1 MQRLTEKERRDIVVQ
16 YKCNHPSLSNY
27 AIYKFFL
34 ELGISKSTT
43 FSILASYAV
52 HGTTERQIGSGR
64 PAVKI
69 PPNKV
74 HAIVSAVKCSTPLSQ
89 NVLARKHGVSQ
100 PYVCQI
106 LRSQGLKSY
115 KKKKA
120 PSVTDKQ
127 RQVQKIR
134 LDRLY
139 RQILSK
145 NCDPMFIMD
154 DEAYFTFSG
163 SNMPQNDHY
172 YSTACGLAENAVKF
186 RQQAKFE
193 DKLMCWIAVS
203 PRGIAKPYFCPSRE
217 AVNAQIYQTKCI
229 QQRLIPFINLNH
241 QDGNYIFWPDLA
253 SCHYARSTLNLL
265 QHHNICV
272 VPKEMNPPNCPQLRP
287 IEDFWGMLKQVVYA
301 KGWRAENHEQ
311 LKRRIKYSL
320 GKIDVHIVQNMMSA
334 LKSKIRK
341 ARASGVEDLVH

>member
-1 MQRLTEKERRDIVVQ
+1 MQRLTEKERRDIIVQ
-16 YKCNHPSLSNY
+16 YKSNHPSLSNY
-27 AIYKFFL
+27 AISKFFL

-74 HAIVSAVKCSTPLSQ
+74 RAIVSAVKCSTPPSQ

-100 PYVCQI
+100 AYVCQI
-106 LRSQGLKSY
+106 LRSQGLKSF

-139 RQILSK
+139 RHILSK
-145 NCDPMFIMD
+145 NCDPLFIMD

-172 YSTACGLAENAVKF
+172 YSTACGLAGNDVKF
-186 RQQAKFE
+186 RQ
-193 DKLMCWIAVS
+193 
-203 PRGIAKPYFCPSRE
+203 
-217 AVNAQIYQTKCI
+217 
-229 QQRLIPFINLNH
+229 
-241 QDGNYIFWPDLA
+241 
-253 SCHYARSTLNLL
+253 
-265 QHHNICV
+265 
-272 VPKEMNPPNCPQLRP
+272 
-287 IEDFWGMLKQVVYA
+287 
-301 KGWRAENHEQ
+301 
-311 LKRRIKYSL
+311 
-320 GKIDVHIVQNMMSA
+320 
-334 LKSKIRK
+334 
-341 ARASGVEDLVH
+341 